1 MSDFGYTHD
10 GTPAP
15 AVMWIMPVGVEKV
28 ARNDRNE
35 IVYSDGDGL
44 GTAEPMDVTV
54 RGFETHKPHYHTGEQ
69 HD

>member
-1 MSDFGYTHD
+1 MTEE
-10 GTPAP
+10 PLPVP

-54 RGFETHKPHYHTGEQ
+54 RGLGI
-69 HD
+69 